1 MSKNFKFAFSK
12 WLEWLQ
18 NEKRISINTFDAY
31 ERDLTKW
38 SEFTTNSNNPK
49 KKDFR
54 SYMGYLLEKKNSRA
68 SIARKIS
75 SIRNFYKFAS
85 QRNFLSCDDIDLIKS
100 PKLPQSL
107 PRSISNE
114 QASTLI
120 DSIGN
125 GRPDWEAARDK
136 GLIFLMY
143 GAGLRI
149 SEALSIKK
157 NQCPGAPTNRSKIHR
172 KSTSKGTKIE
182 VWRGPGGVQDASW
195 AVLSV
200 WIAFLAFLVGL
211 GCVLWPKDKMEPK
224 SHRNRCQN

>member
-38 SEFTTNSNNPK
+38 SEFTSNSNNPK

-85 QRNFLSCDDIDLIKS
+85 QRNFLSCDDMKKGFLSRKCGTFNLAADGGGHLRYSLSKRS
-100 PKLPQSL
+100 PL
-107 PRSISNE
+107 
-114 QASTLI
+114 
-120 DSIGN
+120 
-125 GRPDWEAARDK
+125 
-136 GLIFLMY
+136 
-143 GAGLRI
+143 LR
-149 SEALSIKK
+149 A
-157 NQCPGAPTNRSKIHR
+157 
-172 KSTSKGTKIE
+172 
-182 VWRGPGGVQDASW
+182 
-195 AVLSV
+195 
-200 WIAFLAFLVGL
+200 
-211 GCVLWPKDKMEPK
+211 
-224 SHRNRCQN
+224 

>member
-38 SEFTTNSNNPK
+38 SEFTSNSNNPK

-114 QASTLI
+114 QANTLI

-157 NQCPGAPTNRSKIHR
+157 NQCPLGDWLRVEGKGGKFRDVPILNIVRQTIDSYLSLIH
-172 KSTSKGTKIE
+172 KAHK
-182 VWRGPGGVQDASW
+182 
-195 AVLSV
+195 
-200 WIAFLAFLVGL
+200 
-211 GCVLWPKDKMEPK
+211 
-224 SHRNRCQN
+224 